1 MTAAPWHYFALLLP
15 LIYLYRV
22 VPAALGVTLIMLLMR
37 ILPPRRLYQVLAVG
51 NFLLGGLS
59 LYFFLGGQQ
68 ALLAGWAVRL
78 ADAERILWG
87 FPPLAA
93 MRDLILGLMG
103 GNVGLW
109 LPLIILP
116 GSVIVFMAM
125 VLAVIEHLYFHNFER
140 LQTAEKRSPKKV
152 SPSQDTA
159 RATRVARLPLLWFLV
174 REHWRTASRN
184 QEMFQAGIS
193 FIVLLLVY
201 MIALER
207 FAGGLPW
214 VMLLNVAAV
223 AFCAHLATLLLF
235 IPYAMAADRLALQRQ
250 YWFYKVAPVEGKA
263 FAGSLFLAHCLPSLA
278 LALLL
283 LVPVS
288 YFTGFTGGAM
298 FPAAGLLA
306 LLVIS

>member
-1 MTAAPWHYFALLLP
+1 LAPLAALGLMTAAPWHYFALLLP

-37 ILPPRRLYQVLAVG
+37 ILSPRRLYQVLAVG

-93 MRDLILGLMG
+93 TRDLILGLMG

-109 LPLIILP
+109 LPLIMLP

-125 VLAVIEHLYFHNFER
+125 VLAMIKHLYFHNLER
-140 LQTAEKRSPKKV
+140 QQTAEKRSPKKV

-201 MIALER
+201 VIALER
-207 FAGGLPW
+207 FAGGLPVI
-214 VMLLNVAAV
+214 VMNMINVTEIRRNIREVLAEVIKITKPAV
-223 AFCAHLATLLLF
+223 
-235 IPYAMAADRLALQRQ
+235 ILQRSNGQ
-250 YWFYKVAPVEGKA
+250 
-263 FAGSLFLAHCLPSLA
+263 FA
-278 LALLL
+278 
-283 LVPVS
+283 
-288 YFTGFTGGAM
+288 
-298 FPAAGLLA
+298 
-306 LLVIS
+306 I